1 MIMLCVVFKVHVHVG
16 LFSVP
21 GKGKYISHELVRSGY
36 RDATQT
42 WWFFK
47 YTGSCIDFYVRS
59 AIKLSDEH
67 LSIQIMYNT

>member
-1 MIMLCVVFKVHVHVG
+1 MIVLCVVITCVHVHDG

-21 GKGKYISHELVRSGY
+21 GKGKYISHELVSSGY

-47 YTGSCIDFYVRS
+47 YTGS
-59 AIKLSDEH
+59 
-67 LSIQIMYNT
+67 

>member
-1 MIMLCVVFKVHVHVG
+1 MCGIKITCAYVG

-21 GKGKYISHELVRSGY
+21 GKGKYISHELVRSGYTWY

-67 LSIQIMYNT
+67 LSVQIMYST

>member
-1 MIMLCVVFKVHVHVG
+1 MIMLCVVLKLHVHVG

-47 YTGSCIDFYVRS
+47 YTGSLIS
-59 AIKLSDEH
+59 L
-67 LSIQIMYNT
+67 